1 MFITIIGFLKEFLKK
16 TKVSS
21 VLPYIG
27 IILLG
32 YFYFV
37 EKSNNANAAKEALS
51 VFVAAQDSTS
61 HKLDELGKKFSET
74 SQIRSTDPNVF
85 LKLKSNDE
93 AVKRLQSEVNR
104 VKGKLSTGSSV
115 TQFSEDIHIDVP
127 TTNGKYSDKWVS
139 ISTLPN
145 RGVVDVKNE
154 FTVNL
159 LEDKGAYVAQI
170 RNSNPYSK
178 GIDSIKTYVKV
189 PKPEGR
195 WSVGV
200 GGGYDGLS
208 GKIAPMVG
216 IQYKLFNLP
225 F

>member
-1 MFITIIGFLKEFLKK
+1 MFITILGIIKGFLK
-16 TKVSS
+16 TAKVSS

-27 IILLG
+27 IVLLG

-37 EKSNNANAAKEALS
+37 EKNNNANAAKEALS
-51 VFVAAQDSTS
+51 ALVASQDSTS
-61 HKLDELGKKFSET
+61 HKMDELGRKFSQT

-85 LKLKSNDE
+85 LKIKSNDE
-93 AVKRLQSEVNR
+93 AVKRLQSEVKR
-104 VKGKLSTGSSV
+104 VKGKLSAGSSV

-127 TTNGKYSDKWVS
+127 MVEGKYSDKWVS
-139 ISTLPN
+139 VSTLPN
-145 RGVVDVKNE
+145 RSVVDVKNE

-159 LEDKGAYVAQI
+159 LEDKGIYVAQI
-170 RNSNPYSK
+170 RNSNPYSR